1 MTVSEL
7 SEVSGCPL
15 SLLHY
20 SLRLMSSWKSHVE
33 FEFSI
38 MLVGGLVL
46 MLRR

>member
-1 MTVSEL
+1 MTVREL

-20 SLRLMSSWKSHVE
+20 FLRLVSSWKSHVE

-46 MLRR
+46 MVRR